1 MEQRQSKPKDPT
13 EFGKEFKTTADF
25 YNAVQQAA
33 SYIKKKLGIE
43 RIDAALV
50 FGSGHRALAEEVENP
65 KVIHYGDIP
74 NFPIA
79 TNIGHGSELV
89 YGVIHGRRVI
99 LFKGRF
105 HLVEGY
111 RSFYHAWLGY
121 LVALMG
127 CELLISTNSCGAITT
142 KLEVGDV
149 MVMSDHI
156 NCSYMP
162 FVNAPLLDNRMR
174 TIEH

>member
-1 MEQRQSKPKDPT
+1 M
-13 EFGKEFKTTADF
+13 
-25 YNAVQQAA
+25 
-33 SYIKKKLGIE
+33 
-43 RIDAALV
+43 V
-50 FGSGHRALAEEVENP
+50 FGSGHRALADEIIDP
-65 KVIHYGDIP
+65 LVIHYSEIP

-89 YGVIHGRRVI
+89 YGHIHGRRCV

-121 LVALMG
+121 LVAFLG

-142 KLEVGDV
+142 
-149 MVMSDHI
+149 
-156 NCSYMP
+156 
-162 FVNAPLLDNRMR
+162 
-174 TIEH
+174 